1 MPEYL
6 YRRED
11 GSTFTVRQKF
21 SDDPLTSDPETGQG
35 VVRVIQP
42 TGIIF
47 KGSGFYVNDSKNAS
61 KKNLST
67 HSNGSEAS
75 SNGSSEASASSNGSN
90 DSSSNGSGGTVDSKP
105 AVDTSASSSPA
116 SRSDV
121 AAS

>member
-11 GSTFTVRQKF
+11 GTTFAVRQKF
-21 SDDPLTSDPETGQG
+21 ADDPLTHDPGTGQK

-42 TGIIF
+42 TGVIF
-47 KGSGFYVNDSKNAS
+47 KGSGFYVNDSKSAS

-67 HSNGSEAS
+67 PTNGTDTAATSDKSSETKTETKSEA
-75 SNGSSEASASSNGSN
+75 
-90 DSSSNGSGGTVDSKP
+90 KP
-105 AVDTSASSSPA
+105 A
-116 SRSDV
+116 SDS